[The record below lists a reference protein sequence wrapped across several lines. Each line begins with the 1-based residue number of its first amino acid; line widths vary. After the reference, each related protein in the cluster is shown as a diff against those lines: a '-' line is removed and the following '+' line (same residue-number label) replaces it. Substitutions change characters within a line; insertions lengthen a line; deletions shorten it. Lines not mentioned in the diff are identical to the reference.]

1 MLYQVGGCLPSR
13 VLRCGADLQ
22 LESSEKEEA
31 VKITDIKTLV
41 VNARMRNWVFVK
53 IETDTAGLYGWGEAT
68 MEWKTRAV
76 VGCVEDFKPMLLG
89 RDPTRIEFLWQVMYR
104 HSFFRL
110 GTIGTTAMAG
120 IEQACW
126 DILGKSLGVPVYKL
140 LGGSVRD
147 KVRMY
152 THLGGG
158 EMKAVYETFEAG
170 PLTERAAEILESGYR
185 ALKVV
190 CVPYSQSLM
199 GLAAVKHFAAIMGK
213 LRDSVGD
220 EVDLMV
226 DFHGRTTTGQA
237 IEYIRAIEDLHP
249 FFCEEP
255 VPPEQPDAL
264 LEVRRSVRVPIATG
278 ERLATRWEFRRVCE
292 LQACHVLQPDLSHCG
307 GLLEARKIASLGE
320 AYLMGI
326 APHNPNGPVANAVA
340 LHFDLATPN
349 FLIQEDMLGDVPWRF
364 DVVQTKLRS
373 ENGFWL
379 PLDQPGLGV
388 EIDEGEARK
397 HPFEQE
403 ILEQMVFHPDGSVAE
418 W

>member
-1 MLYQVGGCLPSR
+1 M
-13 VLRCGADLQ
+13 
-22 LESSEKEEA
+22 
-31 VKITDIKTLV
+31 KITDIKTLV
-41 VNARMRNWVFVK
+41 VNAEMRNWVFVK
-53 IETDTAGLYGWGEAT
+53 IETDTPGLHGWGEGT

-76 VGCVEDFKPMLLG
+76 VGCIEDFKPMLVG
-89 RDPTRIEFLWQVMYR
+89 RDPTRIEFLWQIMYR

-110 GTIGTTAMAG
+110 GTIGTTAISA

-140 LGGSVRD
+140 LGGRLRD

-158 EMKAVYETFEAG
+158 EMKSVYETFDPG
-170 PLTERAAEILESGYR
+170 PLIDRAHAVIEKGYR

-190 CVPYSQSLM
+190 FVPYSQVLTGLPAVTRFALLM
-199 GLAAVKHFAAIMGK
+199 QR
-213 LRDSVGD
+213 LREAVGD
-220 EVDLMV
+220 DVDIMV
-226 DFHGRTTTGQA
+226 DFHGRASTGQA
-237 IEYIRAIEDLHP
+237 IEYIRAIEDFHP

-255 VPPEQPDAL
+255 VAPEQPDAL
-264 LEVRRSVRVPIATG
+264 LEVRRSVRVPLATG
-278 ERLATRWEFRRVCE
+278 ERLATRWDFRRVCE
-292 LQACHVLQPDLSHCG
+292 LQACHVLQPDLGHCG

-320 AYLMGI
+320 TYLMGV

-364 DVVQTKLRS
+364 DVVKTSMRS
-373 ENGFWL
+373 EKGYWL
-379 PLDQPGLGV
+379 PPDEPGLGV
-388 EIDEGEARK
+388 EVDEAEARK
-397 HPFEQE
+397 HPFQQE
-403 ILEQMVFHPDGSVAE
+403 VLEQMVFHPDGSVAE

>member
-1 MLYQVGGCLPSR
+1 MKIV
-13 VLRCGADLQ
+13 DI
-22 LESSEKEEA
+22 SS
-31 VKITDIKTLV
+31 VI

-53 IETDTAGLYGWGEAT
+53 IQTDVAGLYGWGEAT

-76 VGCVEDFKPMLLG
+76 AACIEDLKPMLIG
-89 RDPTRIEFLWQVMYR
+89 RDPTRIEFLWQILYR
-104 HSFFRL
+104 HSYFRL
-110 GTIGTTAMAG
+110 GVIGMTAISG

-140 LGGSVRD
+140 LGGRVRD

-158 EMKAVYETFEAG
+158 ESKSVYESFD
-170 PLTERAAEILESGYR
+170 SGVVVDR
-185 ALKVV
+185 ALAVIAEGYSAVKVV
-190 CVPYSQSLM
+190 FVPYSRPLE
-199 GLAAVKHFAAIMGK
+199 GLPAIKHFARLMEE
-213 LRDSVGD
+213 LRRAVGD
-220 EVDLMV
+220 DIDIMV

-237 IEYIRAIEDLHP
+237 IEYIHAIEEFHP
-249 FFCEEP
+249 LFCEEP

-278 ERLATRWEFRRVCE
+278 ERLVTRWEFRRVCE

-307 GLLEARKIASLGE
+307 GLMEAKKIASLGE
-320 AYLMGI
+320 TYLMGI
-326 APHNPNGPVANAVA
+326 APHNPNGPIANAVA
-340 LHFDLATPN
+340 LHFALSTPN

-364 DVVQTKLRS
+364 DVVQTNLSR
-373 ENGFWL
+373 ERGYWL
-379 PLDQPGLGV
+379 PPDTPGLG
-388 EIDEGEARK
+388 IDVDERQAAK

-403 ILEQMVFHPDGSVAE
+403 ILQQMMFLEDGSVAE

>member
-1 MLYQVGGCLPSR
+1 M
-13 VLRCGADLQ
+13 
-22 LESSEKEEA
+22 
-31 VKITDIKTLV
+31 KITDIKTLV
-41 VNARMRNWVFVK
+41 VNAQMRNWVFVK
-53 IETDTAGLYGWGEAT
+53 VETDTAGLYGWGEGT
-68 MEWKTRAV
+68 LEWKTRAV
-76 VGCVEDFKPMLLG
+76 VGCVEDFKPMLVG
-89 RDPTRIEFLWQVMYR
+89 HDPTRIEFLWQMMYR

-110 GTIGTTAMAG
+110 GIIGTTAISA

-140 LGGSVRD
+140 LGGRVRD

-158 EMKAVYETFEAG
+158 EMKAVYETFDPG
-170 PLTERAAEILESGYR
+170 PLVERARAVVGDKGYR

-190 CVPYSQSLM
+190 LVPYSQPLM
-199 GLAAVKHFAAIMGK
+199 GLPAVKHLASLMEK
-213 LRDSVGD
+213 LREAVGD
-220 EVDLMV
+220 EVDIMV

-237 IEYIRAIEDLHP
+237 IEYIRAIEHLHP

-292 LQACHVLQPDLSHCG
+292 LQACHVLQPDLGHCG

-320 AYLMGI
+320 TYLMGV
-326 APHNPNGPVANAVA
+326 APHNPNGPIANAVA

-364 DVVQTKLRS
+364 DVVTTNLRS
-373 ENGFWL
+373 ENGYWL
-379 PLDQPGLGV
+379 PLEAPGLGV
-388 EIDEGEARK
+388 EVNQEEAKK
-397 HPFEQE
+397 HPFRQE
-403 ILEQMVFHPDGSVAE
+403 IMEQTLFHPDGSVAE

>member
-1 MLYQVGGCLPSR
+1 MR
-13 VLRCGADLQ
+13 IA
-22 LESSEKEEA
+22 
-31 VKITDIKTLV
+31 DIKTLV
-41 VNARMRNWVFVK
+41 VNAKMRNWVFVK
-53 IETDTAGLYGWGEAT
+53 VETDVPGLYGWGEAT

-89 RDPTRIEFLWQVMYR
+89 RDPTRVEFLWQIMYR

-110 GTIGTTAMAG
+110 GAIGSTAMSG

-126 DILGKSLGVPVYKL
+126 DIVGKSLGVPVHNL
-140 LGGSVRD
+140 LGGRVRD

-158 EMKAVYETFEAG
+158 EMEAVYETFDAG
-170 PLTERAAEILESGYR
+170 LLIERAAKVVEAGYT

-190 CVPYSQSLM
+190 CVPYSQALM
-199 GLAAVKHFAAIMGK
+199 GLPAVRHFASIMAK
-213 LRDSVGD
+213 LRDAVGD
-220 EVDLMV
+220 QVDIMV

-237 IEYIRAIEDLHP
+237 IEYIRAIEDLRP
-249 FFCEEP
+249 LFCEEP
-255 VPPEQPDAL
+255 VAPEQPDAL

-278 ERLATRWEFRRVCE
+278 ERLATRWDFRRVCE

-307 GLLEARKIASLGE
+307 GLFEARKIASMGE
-320 AYLMGI
+320 TYLMGI
-326 APHNPNGPVANAVA
+326 APHNPNGPVANVVA
-340 LHFDLATPN
+340 LHFDLVTPN

-373 ENGFWL
+373 EPGYWL
-379 PLDQPGLGV
+379 PLDEPGLGV
-388 EIDEGEARK
+388 DINEAEAAR